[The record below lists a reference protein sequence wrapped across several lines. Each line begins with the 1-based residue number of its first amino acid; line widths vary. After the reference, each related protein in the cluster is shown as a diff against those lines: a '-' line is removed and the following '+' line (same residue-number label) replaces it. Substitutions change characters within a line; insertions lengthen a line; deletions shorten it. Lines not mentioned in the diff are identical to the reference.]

1 MSDKKA
7 KIIVTSLILMY
18 VFGMA
23 TIAMKLGGLKH
34 E

>member
-7 KIIVTSLILMY
+7 KIIVTMLVLIY

-23 TIAMKLGGLKH
+23 TIAMKLGG
-34 E
+34 